1 MKCRNFIWGRV
12 RRSEK
17 IIHKI
22 QTTPNTLS
30 IFTAQLRDCNSFPRA
45 PRAAHRAE
53 RGAWALCSPTS
64 YRKKDVLFTQKRG
77 ARKKKSTTDIKG
89 FSGTAHHQILSAA
102 TKDVRDLSTC
112 RVGGKAC
119 GVQKCPSTNTG
130 HQPMSNKHSKGKATA
145 DPGKMEG
152 DKTSNALLHTWA
164 SRVGSNQGEQMF
176 TRLQWLVEMGTSE
189 VILHS
194 KFCSKLN
201 QATKPAI
208 KCGAKSHFLHQFSF
222 GKSKGPHTRAGR
234 RNLQALRMIN
244 REGLLT
250 LL

>member
-77 ARKKKSTTDIKG
+77 ARKKKSTTEIKG

-102 TKDVRDLSTC
+102 VKDVRDLSMG
-112 RVGGKAC
+112 RGGGKLVVSRSVPAQTLDTSPC
-119 GVQKCPSTNTG
+119 LTSTARGKPLQILGKWRETKHPTPCSIHEPVGLVVIKENKC
-130 HQPMSNKHSKGKATA
+130 
-145 DPGKMEG
+145 
-152 DKTSNALLHTWA
+152 LLVCNDW
-164 SRVGSNQGEQMF
+164 
-176 TRLQWLVEMGTSE
+176 
-189 VILHS
+189 
-194 KFCSKLN
+194 
-201 QATKPAI
+201 
-208 KCGAKSHFLHQFSF
+208 
-222 GKSKGPHTRAGR
+222 
-234 RNLQALRMIN
+234 
-244 REGLLT
+244 
-250 LL
+250 